1 MYTITNESFT
11 SNKTL
16 EDGMNNVIIGTAG
29 HVDHGKTC
37 LVNALTGIDTDRL
50 EEEKRRGITIELG
63 FAYLELPDGQKAGII
78 DVPGHEKFIRNMLA
92 GAGGVDLA
100 VLVVAADE
108 GVMPQTREH
117 LGILSLLGIQRGC
130 VALTKTDLVENEW
143 LEMVTEDIKEE
154 LKGSCLEGAPILPVS
169 SYTGQGIEE
178 LRQTLFE
185 LVKETQGKH
194 TERPFRLPVDRVF
207 TMQGFGTVITGTLI
221 EGTLSTGDEVTVYP
235 SGRLA
240 KARGLQV
247 HSQSVDTAAA
257 GQRVAVNLQGVK
269 LEEISRGDVL
279 AKTGSLQTTMM
290 VDVLLRVLSDSE
302 RTIENGNRLHFYCG
316 SKEVLC
322 KAVLLGGTE
331 ELLPGEECY
340 AQLRFEEEIAVKAED
355 HFIVRFYSPIE
366 TIGGG
371 QILDPKPHKH
381 RRSDTEIP
389 ELLAMLRQG
398 GGKAA
403 VEALVREQSPQYT
416 PLTQIRLQT
425 TMSEADFSSCVK
437 YLEQDGI
444 LISVNDKLD
453 MHKAYYQTLWE
464 KCERLLSDFHR
475 ANPLKAGLRREAL
488 RSALFPRLDPGPA
501 EQILKLMERDG
512 KLCATGRCLALSGFT
527 VCFTPEQEALRKRML
542 AACQDE
548 PFAPPERSK
557 LASELGRNKDYQK
570 VLDYLT
576 DEGELIPI
584 EPDLLF
590 AQSAVEKAEGLFRE
604 LYGANGEVTLAQFRD
619 ALGSSRKYAV
629 ALLEYW
635 DITGLTKKRGDARVI
650 SKT

>member
-1 MYTITNESFT
+1 
-11 SNKTL
+11 
-16 EDGMNNVIIGTAG
+16 MNNVIIGTAG

-63 FAYLELPDGQKAGII
+63 FAYLDLPDGQKAGII

-108 GVMPQTREH
+108 GIMPQTREH
-117 LGILSLLGIQRGC
+117 LGILSLLGIKRGC
-130 VALTKTDLVENEW
+130 VALTKIDMVEPEW
-143 LEMVTEDIKEE
+143 LEMVTEDVREE

-169 SYTGQGIEE
+169 SYTGEGIEA

-207 TMQGFGTVITGTLI
+207 TMQGFGTVTTGTLI
-221 EGTLSTGDEVTVYP
+221 EGSLSTGDEIMVYP

-247 HSQSVDTAAA
+247 HSQSVETAMA

-269 LEEISRGDVL
+269 LEELSRGDVL
-279 AKTGSLQTTMM
+279 AKPGSLQTTMM
-290 VDVLLRVLSDSE
+290 VDVCLQMLSGSE
-302 RTIENGNRLHFYCG
+302 RSIQNGNRLHFYCG
-316 SKEVLC
+316 AKEVLC
-322 KAVLLGGTE
+322 KAVLLGGVE

-371 QILDPKPHKH
+371 KVLDPKPHKH
-381 RRSDTEIP
+381 RHADAEIP
-389 ELLAMLRQG
+389 ALLDMLKQG
-398 GGKAA
+398 DGQAS
-403 VEALVREQSPQYT
+403 VEALVREQSAQYT
-416 PLTQIRLQT
+416 PLSQIRLQT
-425 TMSEADFSSCVK
+425 TLSETDFADCVK
-437 YLEQDGI
+437 ALEEAGTLLAI
-444 LISVNDKLD
+444 NDKLD
-453 MHKAYYQTLWE
+453 IHQAHYQALWE
-464 KCERLLSDFHR
+464 KCQRLLTDFHR
-475 ANPLKAGLRREAL
+475 DNPLKAGLRREAL
-488 RSALFPRLDPGPA
+488 RASLFPRLDAGPA
-501 EQILKLMERDG
+501 EQLLKRMERDG
-512 KLCATGRCLALSGFT
+512 KLCAAGRCLALSNFK
-527 VCFTPEQEALRKRML
+527 VSFTPEQEALKGKML
-542 AACQDE
+542 SACQSE

-557 LASELGRNKDYQK
+557 LAADMGRNKDYQK

-576 DEGELIPI
+576 DEGDLVPI

-590 AQSAVEKAEGLFRE
+590 AQSAVEKAESLFRE
-604 LYGANGEVTLAQFRD
+604 LYEANGEVTLAQFRD
-619 ALGSSRKYAV
+619 AIGTSRKYAV

-635 DITGLTKKRGDARVI
+635 DLTGFTKKRGDARVLG
-650 SKT
+650 KN